1 MHKWPVQVI
10 CPSLN
15 RFEGIGKERV
25 GQQTEKHVPIK
36 WSFYFV
42 FSFWL
47 FWEWGLYPYSF
58 CEYLQFCHLMKVLVW
73 CEKNAVPMLGATA
86 FMCYEQNV
94 DDSINSLYHFMYCMT
109 VKEYIHIYT
118 IGTLHVLHKH
128 ESTMVN
134 WLEVHTS
141 HLTPKNATRISAISL
156 PLWIWALRTQGA
168 HFHPVQKG
176 ELAKTAPRKQRNE
189 WEVGCNPHISHVYC
203 E

>member
-1 MHKWPVQVI
+1 MYI
-10 CPSLN
+10 
-15 RFEGIGKERV
+15 
-25 GQQTEKHVPIK
+25 PIT

-47 FWEWGLYPYSF
+47 FWEWGLYAYSF
-58 CEYLQFCHLMKVLVW
+58 CEYLQFCYVMKVLVW
-73 CEKNAVPMLGATA
+73 CGKNEVPMLGATT
-86 FMCYEQNV
+86 FMCYEQNI

-141 HLTPKNATRISAISL
+141 YDSYLTPNNATCISAILEVTVWKQTSPGNL
-156 PLWIWALRTQGA
+156 VSPLWIWALRTQGA

-176 ELAKTAPRKQRNE
+176 ELAKTAPGRQRKE
-189 WEVGCNPHISHVYC
+189 WEVGCNPHISHVL
-203 E
+203 

>member
-1 MHKWPVQVI
+1 MKLLLCVFFLAVLGMGIVSILILRVSSVLLPD
-10 CPSLN
+10 
-15 RFEGIGKERV
+15 EGV
-25 GQQTEKHVPIK
+25 G
-36 WSFYFV
+36 
-42 FSFWL
+42 
-47 FWEWGLYPYSF
+47 
-58 CEYLQFCHLMKVLVW
+58 LVW
-73 CEKNAVPMLGATA
+73 KKEVPTLGATA